1 MKNYWL
7 NKVEEM
13 DIIDLLKRFR
23 RTKTEDL
30 QVIVNLALEVQADR
44 LLGEGEDAEEVAS
57 MMTFWCRNIIRD
69 HLDILEEKDEK

>member
-13 DIIDLLKRFR
+13 DIIDLRKCFR

-57 MMTFWCRNIIRD
+57 MMTYWCRTIIRD
-69 HLDILEEKDEK
+69 HLDIVEENDE